1 MTNLK
6 NLKDTYRRR
15 DILLPS
21 VERHVLKKAKEP
33 SGRRD
38 DVMHPSEMAKSDWCG
53 RHDFYR
59 MTGVP
64 VDFKGRSPSF
74 RLENVFDYGHSVHS
88 KYQRWLTEMGIL
100 WGKWACKKCAHVWTG
115 PTPDYCE
122 NCESDS
128 FRYKE
133 VSLSN
138 EELMI
143 SGHSDG
149 IVLLDDS
156 YKMIEI
162 KTVGISTLRFEA
174 YSLFDKYQSERLTPE
189 ELWFLIKRPF
199 ATHIRQGQIYLHL
212 ARSQYPELDIDEII
226 FIYEWKPTQE
236 VKEFVVK
243 YNPDLISQ
251 ILSTAELV
259 SDAVRNN
266 DVDIVGRP
274 EWAGKQGKTCS
285 SCVYRNVCWEEGNE
299 NGESSDSENSSPRP
313 SVRVKRSTSAKRGR
327 VLRPKA

>member
-1 MTNLK
+1 MTSSALK
-6 NLKDTYRRR
+6 NLKNTYKRK
-15 DILLPS
+15 DLLLPKI
-21 VERHVLKKAKEP
+21 ERHVLKKAQEP
-33 SGRRD
+33 SDRRH

-64 VDFKGRSPSF
+64 ANFKGRSPSF

-100 WGKWACKKCAHVWTG
+100 WGTWVCKDCGVSWVG
-115 PTPDYCE
+115 ETPLVCY
-122 NCESDS
+122 NCNSP
-128 FRYKE
+128 RVVYKE
-133 VSLSN
+133 VSLSS
-138 EELMI
+138 EDLLI

-149 IVLLDDS
+149 VVLLDDT
-156 YKMIEI
+156 YRMIEI

-174 YSLFDKYQSERLTPE
+174 FGLFEKYQDEQLTPD

-212 ARSQYPELDIDEII
+212 AQSQYPELQIDEII

-243 YNPDLISQ
+243 YNPELISKT
-251 ILSTAELV
+251 LSMAENV
-259 SDAVRNN
+259 SDSVRSGIVPERPDWASEDGRTCASCDYRTTCWGVN
-266 DVDIVGRP
+266 DDS
-274 EWAGKQGKTCS
+274 K
-285 SCVYRNVCWEEGNE
+285 
-299 NGESSDSENSSPRP
+299 ESSESKPTIRVQRSS
-313 SVRVKRSTSAKRGR
+313 SAKRSR
-327 VLRPKA
+327 AIRS

>member
-1 MTNLK
+1 MTNSQLK
-6 NLKDTYRRR
+6 NLKDTYKRR
-15 DILLPS
+15 DVLLPRI
-21 VERHVLKKAKEP
+21 ERHVLKKAQEP
-33 SGRRD
+33 SARRD

-64 VDFKGRSPSF
+64 ANYKKRSPSF

-100 WGKWACKKCAHVWTG
+100 WGTWVCKECGNTWVGSTPSCCDRCAG
-115 PTPDYCE
+115 LKI
-122 NCESDS
+122 
-128 FRYKE
+128 RYKE
-133 VSLSN
+133 VSLSSDD
-138 EELMI
+138 LMV

-149 IVLLDDS
+149 VVLIDDV
-156 YKMIEI
+156 YRMIEI

-174 YSLFDKYQSERLTPE
+174 YNLFDQYQTERLTPE

-212 ARSQYPELDIDEII
+212 AHSQYPELNIEEIV

-243 YNPDLISQ
+243 YNPELISKT
-251 ILSTAELV
+251 LTSAE
-259 SDAVRNN
+259 
-266 DVDIVGRP
+266 DVAWSIRKGREPERP
-274 EWAGKQGKTCS
+274 EWAGKDERTCA
-285 SCVYRNVCWEEGNE
+285 SCEYRTTCWGTSDDSTESEESG
-299 NGESSDSENSSPRP
+299 PII
-313 SVRVKRSTSAKRGR
+313 RVQRSTSAKRSR
-327 VLRPKA
+327 AVRS